1 MQLRESLMESKAK
14 ALDANMGDILHTLND
29 CGFTTWELLN
39 AMSRHF
45 YTLGGC
51 DQLVKALEDAATT
64 ASKELD
70 R

>member
-1 MQLRESLMESKAK
+1 
-14 ALDANMGDILHTLND
+14 
-29 CGFTTWELLN
+29 
-39 AMSRHF
+39 
-45 YTLGGC
+45 LGGC

>member
-1 MQLRESLMESKAK
+1 
-14 ALDANMGDILHTLND
+14 MGDILHTLND